1 MTSQSM
7 KSGHVVGEA
16 LGHARTIA
24 IPTLPG
30 LLLFAA
36 AMAGQSYV
44 NQLASEGGEAFFY
57 WLFMGM
63 VAIFTGCFWSATMYR
78 RLLPEAGTR
87 TVLADAIRLFLANL
101 AVYGLFFIVIF
112 LLTLFFSIFAGV
124 LIDAS
129 GYDPSQNGQ
138 SPEEVWASIE
148 ALNQSGAASV
158 LYILLVIATAGLVW
172 LGLRLFLF
180 GAATVAERNLTIFR
194 SWPWTARHVARI
206 ALLWVSLQLVPWL
219 VLGVVASWILH
230 LGGMQTIFS
239 FYAGA
244 PAAPAGTGPLGLSA
258 LVAAATL
265 ILAPFYWLG
274 HGLAAALYN
283 RLAPNKVDA
292 ETTFG

>member
-1 MTSQSM
+1 MTAS
-7 KSGHVVGEA
+7 A
-16 LGHARTIA
+16 LSTGSISRDAIANARA
-24 IPTLPG
+24 VALATLPG
-30 LLLFAA
+30 LLLFAV

-44 NQLASEGGEAFFY
+44 NQLAAEGGEAFFY
-57 WLFMGM
+57 WLLMGL
-63 VAIFTGCFWSATMYR
+63 VTIFTGCFWSATMYR
-78 RLLPEAGTR
+78 KLLPEAGTR
-87 TVLADAIRLFLANL
+87 TMLADAIRLFLANL

-129 GYDPSQNGQ
+129 GYDPSTSGQ
-138 SPEEVWASIE
+138 SPEEVWRSIE
-148 ALNQSGAASV
+148 ALSQSGGASV
-158 LYILLVIATAGLVW
+158 LYILLVVAAAGLIW

-194 SWPWTARHVARI
+194 SWPWTGRHVARI

-219 VLGVVASWILH
+219 ILSLVASGALH
-230 LGGMQTIFS
+230 AGGMQTIFS
-239 FYAGA
+239 FYAGT
-244 PAAPAGTGPLGLSA
+244 PAGADTEPLTVA
-258 LVAAATL
+258 LLVGAATL